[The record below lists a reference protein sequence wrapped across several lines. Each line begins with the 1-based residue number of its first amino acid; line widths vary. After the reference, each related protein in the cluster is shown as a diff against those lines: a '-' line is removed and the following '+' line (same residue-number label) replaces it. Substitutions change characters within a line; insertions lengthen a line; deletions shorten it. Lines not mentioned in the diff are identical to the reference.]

1 MSQLQEVLSQ
11 KLLPERIQ
19 RMLTEKPRMV
29 IAIDGRGGSGKSSLA
44 REICQLIPGAT
55 HVEYDWFHLPKAEI
69 KDADN
74 RFDSRR
80 LLEEVIRPFRAGQ
93 QSFELK
99 RYNWGYLSG
108 SRDGL
113 AEEPVQLNGVEVLV
127 LEGCGLLAPVLSD
140 HVDLRVWVDTSAQE
154 SLARGM
160 RRDIEEYGLNPER
173 VRSAWLEW
181 ALWEDTALSRD
192 DRRLRADVI
201 V

>member
-1 MSQLQEVLSQ
+1 MSERQESIPRQ
-11 KLLPERIQ
+11 HLLERIEG
-19 RMLTEKPRMV
+19 MLTEKARLV

-44 REICQLIPGAT
+44 REICQVIPGAT

-69 KDADN
+69 KDVDN
-74 RFDSRR
+74 RFDSGR

-93 QSFELK
+93 RSFELK

-108 SRDGL
+108 SRDGF
-113 AEEPVQLNGVEVLV
+113 AEEPVWLQDVEVLV
-127 LEGCGLLAPVLSD
+127 LEGCGVLAPALCD
-140 HVDLRVWVDTSAQE
+140 HVDVRVWVGTSAQE

-173 VRSAWLEW
+173 VRSAWKEW
-181 ALWEDTALSRD
+181 AEWEDDALSRD